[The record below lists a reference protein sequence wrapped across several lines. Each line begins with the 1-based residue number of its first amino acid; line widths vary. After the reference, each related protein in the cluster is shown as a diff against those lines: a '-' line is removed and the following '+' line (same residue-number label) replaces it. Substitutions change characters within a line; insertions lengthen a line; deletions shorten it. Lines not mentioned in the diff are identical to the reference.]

1 MLNFKGK
8 NILITGGAGFI
19 GSHLVDQLIAEQ
31 PQNIIVV
38 DNLFLG
44 KRANLQNAKKNFPQL
59 VFYRHDASD
68 YSFMKRLMAKHR
80 VHITYNL
87 ATKALPYS
95 FTDPEDAYLINV
107 KLSTTLLRLLHH
119 KAYQTLIHFSSSE
132 AYGSSLGASM
142 SELHPLIPHTPYAAG
157 KASADLQVMAWRHFF
172 NLDIAIVR
180 PFNNYGPRQNEG
192 MYAGVIPITIKR
204 IMSGKPPILQ
214 GDGKQTRDF
223 IYVTDT
229 ARAAI
234 AIYKNPRTRGS
245 VLNIASG
252 KELSISTIITSI
264 SKLMNYHGKIIRK
277 PQRTADVRRHLA
289 NVALAKKMLNF
300 KPIVSFNKGI
310 AETIEWYK
318 RNA

>member
-1 MLNFKGK
+1 MLNFRGK

-19 GSHLVDQLIAEQ
+19 GSHLIDQLITEQ
-31 PQNIIVV
+31 PRNIIVV

-44 KRANLQNAKKNFPQL
+44 KLANLKDAQKNFPRL
-59 VFYRHDASD
+59 IFYRHDASD
-68 YSFMKRLMAKHR
+68 YSFMKRLVAKHR
-80 VHITYNL
+80 IHVIYNL

-107 KLSTTLLRLLHH
+107 KLSTTLLRLLLD
-119 KAYQTLIHFSSSE
+119 KQYQTLIHFSSSE
-132 AYGSSLGASM
+132 AYGSSLTSSM
-142 SELHPLIPHTPYAAG
+142 SELHPLVPHTPYAAG

-172 NLDIAIVR
+172 KLDIAIIR

-204 IMSGKPPILQ
+204 IMKGQPPILQ

-234 AIYKNPRTRGS
+234 AIYKNPRTRGTI
-245 VLNIASG
+245 LNIASG
-252 KELSISTIITSI
+252 KELSIKKIIASI
-264 SKLMNYHGKIIRK
+264 SKLMNYHGPVIKK
-277 PQRTADVRRHLA
+277 PSRTADVRRHLA
-289 NVALAKKMLNF
+289 NVSMAKKILHF
-300 KPIVSFNKGI
+300 KQSISFTTGI
-310 AETIEWYK
+310 AKTIEWYK
-318 RNA
+318 HSV